1 MKKTEISPEASP
13 TKNGVYKNAPSGGKR
28 FVRAFFSIALALL
41 LLWLVYRKIDLS
53 LLWES
58 LKKGSIRWGII
69 GFSIVIEA
77 LANTLRGLRWRLQ
90 MLPLAPP
97 VPRRIVVIASMWG
110 CYAVN
115 LVLPRMGE
123 LWRCY
128 LVSHKEHMSF
138 SAVVGTLVS
147 DRLVD
152 VVMMGVLFLIAL
164 GGFGDEVTHLLV
176 GAGIKQSLYHF
187 FTSPWLYGALLAVA
201 GLFILFRK
209 KVKQGAWGAKI
220 ESFGKKFVSGFRT
233 IRNMPHKG
241 LFTILTLLIYTLY
254 FIAFYCTFYAFPF
267 TADLGIGVGLLAFIM
282 ATLGVALPVQG
293 GIGPWH
299 FMCITTLLAFGVS
312 KNDAGLF
319 AIVVHTAQTLGI
331 AFLGLLAILFVPLLS
346 RNRNNF
352 TNK

>member
-1 MKKTEISPEASP
+1 MKKIEISQVPSP
-13 TKNGVYKNAPSGGKR
+13 SKKEEYKNAPIKGKR

-41 LLWLVYRKIDLS
+41 LLGLVYRKIDLS

-58 LKKGSIRWGII
+58 LKKGSINWGII

-77 LANTLRGLRWRLQ
+77 LANTLRGLRWRIQ

-97 VPRRIVVIASMWG
+97 VPRRVVVIASMWG

-128 LVSHKEHMSF
+128 LVSHNEHLSF

-152 VVMMGVLFLIAL
+152 VVMMVVLFLIAL

-187 FTSPWLYGALLAVA
+187 FTSPWLYGALLVAV

-209 KVKQGAWGAKI
+209 KLKHGAWGSRI
-220 ESFGKKFVSGFRT
+220 ESFGKKFVLGFRT
-233 IRNMPHKG
+233 IRNMPQKG

-267 TADLGIGVGLLAFIM
+267 TADLGVGVGLLAFIM